1 MKQSNTS
8 SNPHG
13 SRRCLLLFAMLF
25 ACCCIALPTAA
36 QQAGNVTGTVS
47 DETGAPL
54 PGVAVTVPGTGR
66 GTTTDNDGRYSIRV
80 DRTDKL
86 SFNFLGY
93 KPYTTTVGSQTKID
107 VQLTVDN
114 TNLDEVVV
122 VGYGLQRRR
131 DIVGAVETIKGDLI
145 AERKTANVSRALQ
158 GQIPGLTLTFSDGKP
173 SRNATIRIRGV
184 ENSIGAGGSALTLVD
199 GVEADMNTVNPSD
212 IESITVLKDA
222 SSTAVY
228 GAKGTFGVI
237 LITTKTPEAGSVRV
251 TYDGSYSIFTRTVE
265 PQTINNGLAWTDA
278 FLESYR
284 GRYNANPSSIN
295 NAMNPF
301 TSDWYDEL
309 VKRNS
314 DSSYEKWRVNGQGRY
329 EYFGNYDWHDIVYRD
344 WTSGQQHNLSVSGG
358 GKVAKFLVSG
368 RYFQQDGVYNYGD
381 EDYKQY
387 NIRGKVSIQIAPW
400 LTLDNSLDFMKRKIF
415 QPRVAEGNQLIQRQ
429 MEIVGAPM
437 IGATNAD
444 GTWTNA
450 ATYIGIAG
458 FDEGTSWEKYAKND
472 IRESAS
478 LTAHLIKDVLVAKAD
493 FAYFYNHTDR
503 SRARNLCTYYYGPE
517 LSATQPATSQ
527 YRDYDYDTDQWTT
540 SATLTYTPKLG
551 DRHSLSIMG
560 GFNAEEETVMRTYL
574 YREGIIIPEKVN
586 PSLIDGDQVTW
597 QDNGS
602 YSASL
607 AGFFYRLHYAYKG
620 KYLVEASGRY
630 DGNSKFP
637 SNQRWGFFPSA
648 SVGWRISEEGFMA
661 SSRSWLDNLKI
672 RLSAGT
678 AGNGL
683 ISDAYAYLPLMELN
697 MSSVV
702 SGGST
707 FRYTQSPA
715 PVPDGLTWEKATTY
729 NIGLDFEAFNG
740 RLNFVGDIYRRNTT
754 DMYVVGAEL
763 PAVYGNQ
770 APKGNYADMRTDGW
784 EASISWR
791 DNFRLAGKE
800 FHYSIRAAVWDSES
814 IITKYTS
821 KTGTLPTIYKTNY
834 YEGMTLGEIWGYR
847 VLGLFESDEEAM
859 NWADQSKF
867 QYFVGD
873 WKKGDLKLADVD
885 NSYVIDNGSN
895 TIDDHGDLVKIGN
908 TSPRYC
914 YSITTTFN
922 WNGIGL
928 SMMWQGVGKRDW
940 YPAKDS
946 GYFWGKYGR
955 AYGFYLPWQDENNRY
970 TDENGNTS
978 AYWPR
983 LRGYQ
988 AEHVNGIMSNA
999 NDRYLQDASYIRLKN
1014 LTLDYTFPKRIARK
1028 LHMQSLRIYFVGE
1041 NLWTYSPLQKYA
1053 KNFDPEG
1060 ISAGD
1065 ADFASTVGTNGDGYG
1080 YPVMRTFTFGVNV
1093 TF

>member
-184 ENSIGAGGSALTLVD
+184 DNSIGAGGSALTLVD

-540 SATLTYTPKLG
+540 SATLTYTPNL
-551 DRHSLSIMG
+551 
-560 GFNAEEETVMRTYL
+560 
-574 YREGIIIPEKVN
+574 
-586 PSLIDGDQVTW
+586 
-597 QDNGS
+597 
-602 YSASL
+602 
-607 AGFFYRLHYAYKG
+607 
-620 KYLVEASGRY
+620 
-630 DGNSKFP
+630 
-637 SNQRWGFFPSA
+637 
-648 SVGWRISEEGFMA
+648 
-661 SSRSWLDNLKI
+661 RSW
-672 RLSAGT
+672 RLW
-678 AGNGL
+678 
-683 ISDAYAYLPLMELN
+683 
-697 MSSVV
+697 
-702 SGGST
+702 
-707 FRYTQSPA
+707 R
-715 PVPDGLTWEKATTY
+715 
-729 NIGLDFEAFNG
+729 
-740 RLNFVGDIYRRNTT
+740 
-754 DMYVVGAEL
+754 
-763 PAVYGNQ
+763 
-770 APKGNYADMRTDGW
+770 GW
-784 EASISWR
+784 
-791 DNFRLAGKE
+791 
-800 FHYSIRAAVWDSES
+800 
-814 IITKYTS
+814 
-821 KTGTLPTIYKTNY
+821 
-834 YEGMTLGEIWGYR
+834 
-847 VLGLFESDEEAM
+847 
-859 NWADQSKF
+859 
-867 QYFVGD
+867 
-873 WKKGDLKLADVD
+873 
-885 NSYVIDNGSN
+885 
-895 TIDDHGDLVKIGN
+895 
-908 TSPRYC
+908 
-914 YSITTTFN
+914 
-922 WNGIGL
+922 
-928 SMMWQGVGKRDW
+928 
-940 YPAKDS
+940 
-946 GYFWGKYGR
+946 
-955 AYGFYLPWQDENNRY
+955 
-970 TDENGNTS
+970 
-978 AYWPR
+978 
-983 LRGYQ
+983 
-988 AEHVNGIMSNA
+988 
-999 NDRYLQDASYIRLKN
+999 
-1014 LTLDYTFPKRIARK
+1014 
-1028 LHMQSLRIYFVGE
+1028 
-1041 NLWTYSPLQKYA
+1041 
-1053 KNFDPEG
+1053 
-1060 ISAGD
+1060 
-1065 ADFASTVGTNGDGYG
+1065 
-1080 YPVMRTFTFGVNV
+1080 
-1093 TF
+1093 